1 MHCEQAMMTIRLLLT
16 TLFLLPLVHAGSA
29 AAQEAAALTRQHF
42 EAGTLAEGD
51 AALAA
56 RLAAN
61 GGDDEARFGLG
72 MIRFGRALEKFAQHQ
87 YRYGLQP
94 AGERLVPFLRLPVP
108 PNPNAERLT
117 YEAQRAA
124 FQALIDDFA
133 GVEATLAAMGPG
145 DAKITLDLEN
155 IRFSLTGAGGAEQA
169 VPLLELLRA
178 AASMGEPDPGAAA
191 VPFEAA
197 FDRADA
203 IWLRGY
209 SRLLSAMLEFT
220 LAYDWSETFTKTAG
234 VFYPNLRADGIVDE
248 SGLDGLVGAD
258 GSAGFFADI
267 IAMIHEVRW
276 PVADPARMVR
286 ARDNLKQVIA
296 LSRENWRAILAE
308 KDDDREWVPSPVQT
322 SDVFPTMQVTQERV
336 DAWHAALNEF
346 EAVLD
351 GRLLVPHW
359 RMEKGINLR
368 RVFEEPRPFDL
379 VLWMTGHAAVPYL
392 ENGPVMSSQS
402 WALWQQVFQGNFFMF
417 AVYFN

>member
-1 MHCEQAMMTIRLLLT
+1 MMIFRLLLT
-16 TLFLLPLVHAGSA
+16 ALVLSPLFLPERAG
-29 AAQEAAALTRQHF
+29 AQEAAALTRQHF
-42 EAGTLAEGD
+42 EAGTLAEGEG
-51 AALAA
+51 ALAA

-61 GGDDEARFGLG
+61 SGDDEARFGLG
-72 MIRFGRALEKFAQHQ
+72 MVRFGRALEKFAQHQ

-94 AGERLVPFLRLPVP
+94 AGERIVPFLRLPVP

-124 FQALIDDFA
+124 FQAMIDDFA

-145 DAKITLDLEN
+145 DARITLDLEK
-155 IRFSLTGAGGAEQA
+155 IQFLPTGAGGAEQA
-169 VPLLELLRA
+169 VPLMDLLRV
-178 AASMGEPDPGAAA
+178 AASMGEPEADAAA
-191 VPFEAA
+191 VPFEAV

-209 SRLLSAMLEFT
+209 CRLLSAMLEFV
-220 LAYDWSETFTKTAG
+220 LAYDWRDTFTKTAG
-234 VFYPNLRADGIVDE
+234 VFYPNLRADGVVDD
-248 SGLDGLVGAD
+248 SSLDNLIGAE
-258 GSAGFFADI
+258 GSAAFFADI

-276 PVADPARMVR
+276 PVADPARMGR

-296 LSRENWRAILAE
+296 LSRENWRGILAE
-308 KDDDREWVPSPVQT
+308 KDDDREWVPSPLQT
-322 SDVFPTMQVTQERV
+322 GGVFPAMQVTQERV

-346 EAVLD
+346 DAVLD

-368 RVFEEPRPFDL
+368 RVFEQPRPFDL

-392 ENGPVMSSQS
+392 ESGPVMSQRS
-402 WALWQQVFQGNFFMF
+402 WDLWQRVFQGNFFMF